1 MSYKIIMEYGTE
13 YTADT
18 IEETKEL
25 IRELTEA
32 EWYSEEEFA
41 VTVRNDDGEELL
53 LTSWEELDNID
64 SIKNPIKKTSSHS
77 RSR

>member
-1 MSYKIIMEYGTE
+1 MSYKIITEVGTE
-13 YTADT
+13 YTT
-18 IEETKEL
+18 ETTEETKGL

-32 EWYSEEEFA
+32 EWYSGEEFE
-41 VTVRNDDGEELL
+41 VIVRNDDGEELL

-64 SIKNPIKKTSSHS
+64 SIKPIKKTSHS

>member
-13 YTADT
+13 YTT
-18 IEETKEL
+18 ETLRETAEL
-25 IRELTEA
+25 IKELTEA
-32 EWYSEEEFA
+32 EWYSGEEFA

-64 SIKNPIKKTSSHS
+64 SIKNPIKKTSHH
-77 RSR
+77 RGR